1 MWNIDDLLT
10 FLKTDVETKER
21 LISHSNYDKS
31 FDGNEDNKSKNSNG
45 RPFTSPSL
53 FNSSDNHNPHNSTK
67 RDVHYI
73 VSDAASKT
81 KSDLSLN
88 DSLLTGLLLL
98 LKDILVRFRIGKYDL
113 VTGIK
118 QAFLQICLNKE
129 H

>member
-1 MWNIDDLLT
+1 M
-10 FLKTDVETKER
+10 KTDVEAKER

-53 FNSSDNHNPHNSTK
+53 FNSSDNRNPHDSTK

-88 DSLLTGLLLL
+88 DSLLTGSCLLLL

-113 VTGIK
+113 LTGIK

>member
-10 FLKTDVETKER
+10 FLKTDVEAKER

-53 FNSSDNHNPHNSTK
+53 FNSSDNHNPHESTK